1 MGETRLRR
9 LIRSLPESP
18 SERNFWALL
27 NKHRK
32 DIPTE
37 TYDYVFRVV
46 SATVISANPQ
56 LFGFDFDPLFDVP
69 TSAVE
74 SSQ

>member
-18 SERNFWALL
+18 ADRNFWALL
-27 NKHRK
+27 EKHRK
-32 DIPTE
+32 EIPAE

-46 SATVISANPQ
+46 SAAVIGANPR
-56 LFGFDFDPLFDVP
+56 LFGFNVDSPLGT
-69 TSAVE
+69 TSD
-74 SSQ
+74 SR